1 MKVILTSKIKT
12 LGNIGDIKDVADGYG
27 KNYLLPKKMAI
38 IYSKKNYESF
48 EKQKALMEKLDAE
61 AYEKAVALKNKLENK
76 EIVILENAGDNERL
90 YGSINSLRIAKFI
103 NQMVKADEFKKSDV
117 KIATPIRYLGKYDV
131 MLEPHPD
138 TSFKIFVIVARTKE
152 EAEKIKRDAKKKPA
166 PKDENKEDS
175 SKETVNNSV
184 ENASTSVE
192 ETKTETEE

>member
-12 LGNIGDIKDVADGYG
+12 LGNIGDVKDVADGYG

-103 NQMVKADEFKKSDV
+103 NQMIKADEFKKSDV

-152 EAEKIKRDAKKKPA
+152 EAEKIKKDAKKKPT
-166 PKDENKEDS
+166 PNDENKENI
-175 SKETVNNSV
+175 ENNT
-184 ENASTSVE
+184 ENNVATAVE
-192 ETKTETEE
+192 ETKTEEK